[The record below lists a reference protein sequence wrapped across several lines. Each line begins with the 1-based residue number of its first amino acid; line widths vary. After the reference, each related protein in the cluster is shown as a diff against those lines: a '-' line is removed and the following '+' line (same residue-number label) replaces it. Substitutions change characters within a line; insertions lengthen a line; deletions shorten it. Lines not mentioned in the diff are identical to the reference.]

1 MKKRFKSFQLGS
13 HTIKVKYVKKLISPE
28 NGKEILGLCSPLTN
42 TITVSTHFNG
52 EPISEDSIQ
61 HSFFHEL
68 GHYLMLVMNKL
79 ELYEDENFVDSLG
92 MFIAQ
97 FYKTSK

>member
-1 MKKRFKSFQLGS
+1 MKKFKQFQLGS
-13 HTIKVKYVKKLISPE
+13 HTVKVKYVKKLISPE
-28 NGKEILGLCSPLTN
+28 TGKEILGLCSPLTN
-42 TITVSTHFNG
+42 TITVATHFQG
-52 EPISEDSIQ
+52 EKMSDDSIE

-68 GHYLMLVMNKL
+68 GHYLMLVMNKGT
-79 ELYEDENFVDSLG
+79 LYEDEDFVDSLG